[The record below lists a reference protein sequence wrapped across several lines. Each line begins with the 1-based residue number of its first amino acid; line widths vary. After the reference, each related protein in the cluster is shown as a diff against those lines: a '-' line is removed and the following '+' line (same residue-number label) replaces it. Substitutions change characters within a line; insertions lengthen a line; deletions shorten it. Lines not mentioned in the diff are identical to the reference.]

1 MSKTR
6 IKTPELGPGSHRIR
20 VRVDI
25 DGQQAFD
32 IDEEVTSAE
41 VNISSPVTELPS
53 DTLTKGYTDVKTALP
68 KAITDANAFLA
79 KAMTMSQTLKKFD
92 LTMTVPAPVK

>member
-53 DTLTKGYTDVKTALP
+53 DGYQRQYGPSGYRSITISTYDRKRDALLNLG
-68 KAITDANAFLA
+68 KE
-79 KAMTMSQTLKKFD
+79 KHG
-92 LTMTVPAPVK
+92 